1 MSGQTNRISED
12 LNEQLLAKV
21 DLRQK
26 TLSRVDEM
34 LRMNGCPRSKWD
46 SYHHNVLHIVWA
58 VDDFCYIHLCELAA
72 ADNDELRRIILKRR
86 DETERT

>member
-1 MSGQTNRISED
+1 MSFQTNRINED
-12 LNEQLLAKV
+12 LNEQLLSKD

-26 TLSRVDEM
+26 ALCRVDEM
-34 LRMNGCPRSKWD
+34 LRMDGRPRSKWD

-58 VDDFCYIHLCELAA
+58 NDDFCYIHLCELAA

-86 DETERT
+86 DESKGT